1 MAKMIRIEPTSCP
14 CCDTMLDGIEPI
26 DGALEF
32 GTVPVNLTVCNC
44 CGHLM
49 MVDHDLTLRELTTEE
64 HREVINLPT
73 VVAERRRSIS

>member
-1 MAKMIRIEPTSCP
+1 MISIEPTSCP
-14 CCDTMLDGIEPI
+14 CCATMLDGIEPI
-26 DGALEF
+26 DGAPGF
-32 GTVPVNLTVCNC
+32 GTVPVKLTVCDC

-49 MVDHDLTLRELTTEE
+49 MVEHDLTLRELTTEE